1 VIDLSGVVIAEN
13 IILRLA
19 GVISLLVNIEIDV
32 SVSSNHVTPS
42 LVEESIF
49 HAVTDKGHFLISA
62 LTEVLWFMIDLSSF
76 VITEKIILCPA
87 GQ

>member
-1 VIDLSGVVIAEN
+1 VIGLSGVVIAEK
-13 IILRLA
+13 IILHLA
-19 GVISLLVNIEIDV
+19 GVISLLVKIENDV

-49 HAVTDKGHFLISA
+49 HAVTDQGHFLFSA
-62 LTEVLWFMIDLSSF
+62 LTEVLWVMIDLSSF
-76 VITEKIILCPA
+76 VTAEKIILCPA